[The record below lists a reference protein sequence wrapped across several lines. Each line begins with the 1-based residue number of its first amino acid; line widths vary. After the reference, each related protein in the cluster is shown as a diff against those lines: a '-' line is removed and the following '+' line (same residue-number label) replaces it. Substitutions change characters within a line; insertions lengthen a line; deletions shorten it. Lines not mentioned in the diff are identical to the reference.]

1 MSFVVGW
8 GDPTTAGSRQS
19 SRRSVVPKMHNTV
32 WSNPLFD
39 GSIPSRPMTKI
50 KKRVDL

>member
-8 GDPTTAGSRQS
+8 GDPHNGRKP
-19 SRRSVVPKMHNTV
+19 SVIPSLRGTQNERNRV
-32 WSNPLFD
+32 SNPLVD